1 MSPPIHSKHEHTHLC
16 THTHIYPACVC
27 AFELTALYLLI
38 CDMCVHEVV
47 CERLCMTLCVC
58 VPCTAPL
65 SCWFPLISGLSAA
78 TAASAVKQRQRTT
91 SVGRPVKTKK
101 THTHLVSLCKT
112 KTRRKKK
119 RLPTQ
124 FVQRLTHTQSFPR
137 EPQGNTQQVAV
148 FIKVS
153 TQNEWSF

>member
-1 MSPPIHSKHEHTHLC
+1 MH
-16 THTHIYPACVC
+16 THTHIYQACVC

-119 RLPTQ
+119 DCKHNLSRDSH
-124 FVQRLTHTQSFPR
+124 THKVFPENRR
-137 EPQGNTQQVAV
+137 ETHNR
-148 FIKVS
+148 
-153 TQNEWSF
+153 